1 MWTCAKCG
9 EKIEHQFS
17 SCWKCSTLKGAA
29 AATETPV
36 AEGGAEKVQKWRMAY
51 RTFRGTFATWE
62 DLFAEA
68 AQFATEI
75 GSERVLNISHSA
87 DHSEGVVTVWNWTTE
102 DEVGSG

>member
-9 EKIEHQFS
+9 EKIEDQFD
-17 SCWKCSTLKGAA
+17 SCWRCSTSKGVT

-36 AEGGAEKVQKWRMAY
+36 VEGSEDKTQKWRMAY
-51 RTFRGTFATWE
+51 RMFRGTLTTWD

-75 GSERVLNISHSA
+75 GSERVVSISHSA
-87 DHSEGVVTVWNWTTE
+87 DHSKGVVTVWYWTTE
-102 DEVGSG
+102 EESER